1 MRRIF
6 GSSKP
11 QAPPPTLDETT
22 ERVNLRGDKVDDQIR
37 KLDDQLV
44 KYKEQIKKTRPGP
57 AQDAIK
63 RRALQVLKQRK
74 LYESQREQ
82 LYTQQFNME
91 QTRFTVENIK
101 DTVTTVQAMKAASAD
116 MKSVMKKN
124 KELDINYIEKM
135 QDDMFDLM
143 DMTREINDA
152 MGRSYDIPE
161 DVDES
166 DLMAELDALE
176 ADMSMTDASKGEVPS
191 YLQEPD
197 LDLPSAPTKEA
208 AGSEA
213 ELGLPALRT

>member
-6 GSSKP
+6 GAKKEE
-11 QAPPPTLDETT
+11 APKPTLDETT
-22 ERVNLRGDKVDDQIR
+22 DRLNTRGDTADAKIR
-37 KLDDQLV
+37 ALDEQLA

-82 LYTQQFNME
+82 LYQQQFNLE
-91 QTRFTVENIK
+91 QTRFTVDSIK
-101 DTVTTVQAMKAASAD
+101 DTVTSVQALKQASKEMKTAF
-116 MKSVMKKN
+116 KKN
-124 KELDINYIEKM
+124 KELDIGYIENM
-135 QDDMFDLM
+135 QDEMIDMM
-143 DMTREINDA
+143 DMANEINEA
-152 MGRSYDIPE
+152 MGRSYMVPE

-176 ADMSMTDASKGEVPS
+176 ADLAVEDAGKEGPS

-197 LDLPSAPTKEA
+197 LDLPAAPTKEA
-208 AGSEA
+208 EQPTAEA
-213 ELGLPALRT
+213 LKT